1 MTHAIHSTLS
11 LMAGDDW
18 VIMGTLLATDGA
30 PVDLTNASIIWGMVG
45 MDGHL
50 VVLDDVSIER
60 MIPMTAGGVRII
72 VPRAK
77 TAALSGGYYYDTLRL
92 LINDNVNAMWAG
104 LIEVQSDPYGT

>member
-50 VVLDDVSIER
+50 VVLDDDPDDCRRGQNHRAARQNSRLV
-60 MIPMTAGGVRII
+60 GG
-72 VPRAK
+72 
-77 TAALSGGYYYDTLRL
+77 L
-92 LINDNVNAMWAG
+92 L
-104 LIEVQSDPYGT
+104 L